1 MNILITGVAGFIG
14 FSLAQK
20 LSKDRKFNIVGI
32 DNINNYYD
40 INLKKDR
47 LKELKNKIIFYK
59 IDICNKK
66 KIEKLFHKYKFT
78 FVIHLAAQAGVR
90 FSITNPKA
98 YIDSNIY
105 GFYNIIE
112 TCKNNNVKKF
122 IYASSSSI
130 YGDSKIFPLSESM
143 TSKKTT
149 SLYASTKK
157 FNEMIA
163 ENYFLNYKFGSIGLR
178 FFTVYGP
185 YGRPDMAIYKFSDSI
200 SRKKKLELY
209 NYGNHFRDFTY
220 IDDVIDLI
228 VKIIKSKKTTKN
240 HKIYN
245 IGFGRSVN
253 IKKIVKIIEK
263 YLEISPKINF
273 IKRQKGDVLKTYA
286 NISKIKKDYNFIPK
300 TQIEEG
306 LKIYLKWFNNYYKK

>member
-1 MNILITGVAGFIG
+1 
-14 FSLAQK
+14 
-20 LSKDRKFNIVGI
+20 
-32 DNINNYYD
+32 
-40 INLKKDR
+40 
-47 LKELKNKIIFYK
+47 
-59 IDICNKK
+59 
-66 KIEKLFHKYKFT
+66 
-78 FVIHLAAQAGVR
+78 
-90 FSITNPKA
+90 
-98 YIDSNIY
+98 
-105 GFYNIIE
+105 
-112 TCKNNNVKKF
+112 
-122 IYASSSSI
+122 
-130 YGDSKIFPLSESM
+130 
-143 TSKKTT
+143 
-149 SLYASTKK
+149 
-157 FNEMIA
+157 MIA